1 MMWHQFLL
9 NSFSAQVA
17 HILLRFKENL
27 PSTGPMD
34 STTWSSQRRPSVTPS
49 AQGKAKGKGEEDNNL
64 RCWKSQV
71 ADFFWVGEVI

>member
-1 MMWHQFLL
+1 M
-9 NSFSAQVA
+9 A

-27 PSTGPMD
+27 PSSTMD
-34 STTWSSQRRPSVTPS
+34 STTRSFRRPSITDTPPS

-71 ADFFWVGEVI
+71 ADFFGLVI